1 MNWLI
6 LFLGILSNAFASTL
20 IKIAVTNAN
29 PTSFINNPLAIFS
42 NIHLIFGVSL
52 YVIALV
58 FYSLS
63 LSYLPLNMA
72 HPILTGGSIALVSI
86 ISFLY
91 FREGITTFYFVGI
104 LFIIVGIF
112 FLTVD

>member
-6 LFLGILSNAFASTL
+6 LILGIITNASASIL

-29 PTSFINNPLAIFS
+29 LTFQTNNPLAFFS
-42 NIHLIFGVSL
+42 NINLVFGIFL
-52 YVIALV
+52 YVIALI

-63 LSYLPLNMA
+63 LIYLPLNIA
-72 HPILTGGSIALVSI
+72 HPVLTGGSIALVAI

-91 FREGITTFYFVGI
+91 FGEGTSTLYLVGI
-104 LFIIVGIF
+104 LFIILGIF
-112 FLTVD
+112 CLKVS